1 MSDSARRPDTMDPEL
16 LREDAERTREQLGQ
30 TVQELADKLDV
41 PSRAKKAA
49 RRVQHK
55 VAGQARAIGPQPLAG
70 AAIAVAL
77 LLAWWTIRR
86 WIR

>member
-1 MSDSARRPDTMDPEL
+1 MSDSARQPDTMDPEL

-30 TVQELADKLDV
+30 TVQELADKFDV
-41 PSRAKKAA
+41 PGRAKKAA

-55 VAGQARAIGPQPLAG
+55 ARAVGPQPLAG